1 MDKYKRLAS
10 NTMIFAIGTFSSK
23 LLSFFL
29 TRLYTE
35 VLDRAQYGVT
45 DLIQQSGNL
54 LLPLVTLGITNAVVR
69 FGLDKG
75 VKKQDVFTTG
85 LLSLLAG
92 MVLLL
97 LISPLLG
104 MIDLLTEH
112 IWLLCLFVL
121 MSSLRSLC
129 AQFVR
134 AQNRVKL
141 FAIDGILSTATTIL
155 FNVLFLVVLKN
166 TVFGGVF
173 GYIFSIIC
181 SDALSVVFL
190 FVVAKLHRYIRFRGI
205 DLTQSRAMLK
215 YSIPL
220 IPNTIL
226 WWITNV
232 SDRYIVAEV
241 LGEGANGLYAAAYK
255 IPSLIMLVSGI
266 FMDAWQISAFT
277 EKEGRDRFYTKVMST
292 YSALLFVMAS
302 GVILCTRLVPHV
314 LFAKEYYEAWK
325 YIPLL
330 VIAMVFTCMVNFLGS
345 IYMVEKKS
353 TRSLMTAAIS
363 AVVNIV
369 LNFLWIPRFGVNGAA
384 AATLV
389 CYLLVFVI
397 RLWDTRRY
405 IRIQW
410 DYIRLILCTVIL
422 IAQTAILLLEV
433 PLWIVWEVLL
443 FGVVLALCGKG
454 MLESARRLLRR

>member
-10 NTMIFAIGTFSSK
+10 NTMIFAIGTFGSK

-35 VLDRAQYGVT
+35 VLDKAQYGVT

-75 VKKQDVFTTG
+75 VRKQDVFTTG
-85 LLSLLAG
+85 LLSLVGG

-97 LISPLLG
+97 IISPFLG
-104 MIDLLTEH
+104 MIELLSEY
-112 IWLLCLFVL
+112 IWLLCLFVF

-134 AQNRVKL
+134 AQSRVKL

-155 FNVLFLVVLKN
+155 FNLLYLVVFKW
-166 TVFGGVF
+166 GVF

-190 FVVAKLHRYIRFRGI
+190 FVVAKPYRYIDFRGM
-205 DLTQSRAMLK
+205 DLAQSRAMLR

-232 SDRYIVAEV
+232 SDRYMVAAIC
-241 LGEGANGLYAAAYK
+241 GESANGMYAAAYK

-277 EKEGRDRFYTKVMST
+277 EKEGRDRFYSKVMST
-292 YSALLFVMAS
+292 YSSLLFVMAS
-302 GVILCTRLVPHV
+302 GVILCTRFVPYF
-314 LFAKEYYEAWK
+314 LFADGYYDAWR

-330 VIAMVFTCMVNFLGS
+330 VVAMVFTCMVNFLGS
-345 IYMVEKKS
+345 IYMLEKKS
-353 TRSLMTAAIS
+353 ARSLITAAIS
-363 AVVNIV
+363 AVVNVV
-369 LNFLWIPRFGVNGAA
+369 LNIWWIPLFGVNGAA

-389 CYLLVFVI
+389 CYLVVFSI

-405 IRIQW
+405 IRIRW
-410 DYIRLILCTVIL
+410 NYARLILCTVIL
-422 IAQTAILLLEV
+422 LVQTALLLFEV
-433 PLWIVWEVLL
+433 PLWILWEILL
-443 FGVVLALCGKG
+443 FGIVLVLCGKG
-454 MLESARRLLRR
+454 MIESVHRLLRR

>member
-10 NTMIFAIGTFSSK
+10 NTVIFAIGTFSSK

-35 VLDRAQYGVT
+35 VLSTAQYGVT
-45 DLIQQSGNL
+45 DLIQQTGNL

-69 FGLDKG
+69 FGLEKG
-75 VKKQDVFTTG
+75 VRKQDVFTTG

-92 MVLLL
+92 MILLV
-97 LISPLLG
+97 LISPLLS
-104 MIDLLTEH
+104 MINLLGEY
-112 IWLLCLFVL
+112 IGLLCLFVF

-134 AQNRVKL
+134 AQSRVKL
-141 FAIDGILSTATTIL
+141 FAVDGILSTATTIG
-155 FNVLFLVVLKN
+155 FNVLFLVVLRD
-166 TVFGGVF
+166 TAFGGVF

-181 SDALSVVFL
+181 SDALSVIFL
-190 FVVAKLHRYIRFRGI
+190 FTTAKLHRYIRFRGI
-205 DLTQSRAMLK
+205 NFNQARAMLK

-232 SDRYIVAEV
+232 SDRYIVAAI
-241 LGEGANGLYAAAYK
+241 LGKSANGLYAAAYK

-277 EKEGRDRFYTKVMST
+277 EEEERDRFYTKVMST
-292 YSALLFVMAS
+292 YSSLLFVMAS
-302 GVILCTRLVPHV
+302 GVILCTRWVPRV
-314 LFAKEYYEAWK
+314 LFAQEYYEAWR

-330 VIAMVFTCMVNFLGS
+330 VVAMAFTCMVNFLGS

-353 TRSLMTAAIS
+353 VRSLMTAALS
-363 AVVNIV
+363 AGVNIV
-369 LNFLWIPRFGVNGAA
+369 LNLWWIPKFGVNGAA

-405 IRIQW
+405 ISIQW
-410 DYIRLILCTVIL
+410 NYLRLIACTVIL
-422 IAQTAILLLEV
+422 LVQTVILLLEV
-433 PLWIVWEVLL
+433 PLWILWETLL
-443 FGVVLALCGKG
+443 FGAILILCGKG
-454 MLESARRLLRR
+454 MLESAKRLLRR